1 MAEGKIGNDL
11 PHNRHLVVFNDLI
24 MLCIV
29 RHSHSSPFFEQPR
42 LPTDAPAEV
51 SFSYFGIYY
60 VYSQAGKIRTD
71 LNGNRKETIIDGRQ
85 KTGREPII
93 FAEMLVFFNNCD
105 KMAKDY
111 EIII

>member
-1 MAEGKIGNDL
+1 M
-11 PHNRHLVVFNDLI
+11 
-24 MLCIV
+24 
-29 RHSHSSPFFEQPR
+29 
-42 LPTDAPAEV
+42 
-51 SFSYFGIYY
+51 
-60 VYSQAGKIRTD
+60 YSQAGKIRTD